1 MADRRT
7 GERDAA
13 ELVLANAIDF
23 LNGGLDILFAPD
35 TTARQAKAS
44 VVTIQTAI
52 ELMAKYRLIREEG
65 LGVIVR
71 GAPPS
76 GDLLAAALNGSLR
89 TIGYG
94 ECLKAI
100 REAEAFTPMEEQL
113 VERVQQLRNSLVH
126 FAADVDVDKVRMDL
140 AWLLIRALGM
150 FAAGQERDQGEMQTH
165 ARFLDATNFERL
177 INFDPYRDEAVDSA
191 LDNID
196 SEEVLRCWECGVD
209 ALSIRPA
216 DTYFC
221 HCCGLTTDL
230 DMASFTSCILCGE
243 AKGVCY
249 DPLNET
255 DGVHRGRCL
264 HCETFVGVVTC
275 ASCGRAW
282 SQPEGR
288 PALAC
293 AECVDG

>member
-1 MADRRT
+1 MAVRRK
-7 GERDAA
+7 RKQNAA

-23 LNGGLDILFAPD
+23 LNAGLDILFAPGA
-35 TTARQAKAS
+35 TARQAKAG

-52 ELMAKYRLIREEG
+52 ELMAKYRLIREHG
-65 LGVIVR
+65 LSVIVR
-71 GAPPS
+71 GTPPS
-76 GDLLAAALNGSLR
+76 GDLLAAARSGSLR

-100 REAEAFTPMEEQL
+100 REAEAFTPIEEEL
-113 VERVQQLRNSLVH
+113 VGRVQQLRNSLVH
-126 FAADVDVDKVRMDL
+126 FAADVDVNELQMDL

-165 ARFLDATNFERL
+165 ARFLDAANFQRL
-177 INFDPYRDEAVDSA
+177 INFRPYRDEAVDSA
-191 LDNID
+191 LDSID

-209 ALSIRPA
+209 ALSVRPS

-221 HCCGLTTDL
+221 HCCGLTAEL
-230 DMASFTSCILCGE
+230 GMASFASCVLCGE
-243 AKGVCY
+243 TKGVCY

-255 DGVHRGRCL
+255 GGVHKGRCL

-275 ASCGRAW
+275 ASCGTAQ
-282 SQPEGR
+282 SQLEGR

-293 AECVDG
+293 AECVDA